1 MSSTKLFETGYF
13 TGAKFEKR
21 FFKSSKDVTAGIK
34 TCFRGTKKYCT
45 QKGRRGRNKII
56 VTNDADAGNC
66 NDCCNDTCIFIIH
79 SIEKEKIEMNLR
91 KEWKRF
97 LREEEGS
104 GTVETILILVVL
116 IGLVIIFKK
125 QLVTLVNDIF
135 SKITSDA
142 KSI

>member
-1 MSSTKLFETGYF
+1 MKNTL
-13 TGAKFEKR
+13 
-21 FFKSSKDVTAGIK
+21 
-34 TCFRGTKKYCT
+34 
-45 QKGRRGRNKII
+45 
-56 VTNDADAGNC
+56 
-66 NDCCNDTCIFIIH
+66 
-79 SIEKEKIEMNLR
+79 M

-97 LREEEGS
+97 LQEEEGS

-135 SKITSDA
+135 SKITQDA